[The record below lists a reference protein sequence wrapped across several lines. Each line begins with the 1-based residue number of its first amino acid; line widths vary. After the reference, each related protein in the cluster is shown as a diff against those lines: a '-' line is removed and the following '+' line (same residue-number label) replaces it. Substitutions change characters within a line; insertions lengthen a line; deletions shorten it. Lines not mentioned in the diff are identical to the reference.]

1 MEVVLNCTSKFAVF
15 SEPSEVVVPPSTSA
29 RAMGGSN
36 LSRSINGSVLSSEN
50 ANSVD
55 SVEET
60 AAPDTAAPDTVAE
73 GVEEDKPAQ
82 FIDPWTVESE
92 GAIDYDY
99 LINEFG
105 CQKIDQSILD
115 RMERL
120 TGKKVHRFLRR
131 GIFFSHRDLTQLL
144 DLYEAG
150 QKFYLYTG
158 RGPASE
164 ALHFGHLIPFHF
176 TKWLQETFDCPLV
189 IQLTEDEKFLFKPD
203 LKLEECHRLA
213 FENAKDI
220 IACGFDPKKTFI
232 FTDLDYIQHL
242 YPTIL
247 KIQKATTYNQVR
259 TSTLSFYFETPL
271 TLFVH

>member
-1 MEVVLNCTSKFAVF
+1 M
-15 SEPSEVVVPPSTSA
+15 
-29 RAMGGSN
+29 
-36 LSRSINGSVLSSEN
+36 SRSINVSVLSSEN
-50 ANSVD
+50 ANSID

-150 QKFYLYTG
+150 KKFYLYTG

-189 IQLTEDEKFLFKPD
+189 IQLTDDEKFLFKPD

-232 FTDLDYIQHL
+232 FNDLDYIQHM

-259 TSTLSFYFETPL
+259 TSVTVTSNILPSRLCLVEYSCGLCFFRLSSVESDLRFYRI
-271 TLFVH
+271 

>member
-1 MEVVLNCTSKFAVF
+1 MEVAAHRTSKFSVF
-15 SEPSEVVVPPSTSA
+15 SKVSELLESTACPDVPVDSCLNRPTKTPAPSSA
-29 RAMGGSN
+29 
-36 LSRSINGSVLSSEN
+36 N
-50 ANSVD
+50 ANSIKPIPMR
-55 SVEET
+55 SLEET
-60 AAPDTAAPDTVAE
+60 NEPEVAAPSAAAAAAE
-73 GVEEDKPAQ
+73 EGKPAQ

-99 LINEFG
+99 LISQFG

-150 QKFYLYTG
+150 KKFYLYTG

-189 IQLTEDEKFLFKPD
+189 IQLTDDEKFLFKPD

-232 FTDLDYIQHL
+232 FTDLDYIQHM

-247 KIQKATTYNQVR
+247 KIQKATTYNQVGHR
-259 TSTLSFYFETPL
+259 TVLPL
-271 TLFVH
+271 VC